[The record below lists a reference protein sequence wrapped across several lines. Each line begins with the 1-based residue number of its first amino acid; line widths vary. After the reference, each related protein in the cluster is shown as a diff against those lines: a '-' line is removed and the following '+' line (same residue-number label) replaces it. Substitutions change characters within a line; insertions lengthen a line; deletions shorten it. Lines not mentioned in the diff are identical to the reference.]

1 MKENAGRPLNQA
13 AKEFSIKR
21 TISEILLLGG
31 FSIEAREHKHINPEA
46 RSE

>member
-1 MKENAGRPLNQA
+1 MQENAGGPLNQA
-13 AKEFSIKR
+13 AKEFSIQR
-21 TISEILLLGG
+21 TISEILLLGR